1 MRRLRRRLGS
11 LVFPFGLLLAGFL
24 SGQQVPQSKTTNS
37 LDYIRSTWS
46 VLTRSNANL
55 GTAAV
60 DPKFKPRPDGRWTV
74 YIPRNEDQE
83 LVQEG
88 LRREMPATAFK
99 TIAVEPLPADLDAL
113 PS

>member
-1 MRRLRRRLGS
+1 
-11 LVFPFGLLLAGFL
+11 LALFIVAYV
-24 SGQQVPQSKTTNS
+24 SGQTPAPQAKSTS
-37 LDYIRSTWS
+37 ILEYIRSTWT

-74 YIPRNEDQE
+74 YIPRDEDQE

-88 LRREMPATAFK
+88 LRREMPAAAFK
-99 TIAVEPLPADLDAL
+99 SIAIESLP
-113 PS
+113 PI